1 LAGQAWRQTSADV
14 AWWRQLSR
22 GLAEIRAPFRVNSPM
37 TTQISNRDSMTL
49 GKGESDVNFRT
60 GSNRGMTMPELVR
73 VYIKNVIMGFGLSAV
88 FVSALLYLNVGNL
101 WHLISTSN
109 VGWMALVMLV
119 FFNGVVFA
127 GVQFAMTIMRMETR
141 DDEPKGG
148 NRVPVATNIPA
159 RVTVAA
165 EAPRARRTL
174 R

>member
-1 LAGQAWRQTSADV
+1 
-14 AWWRQLSR
+14 
-22 GLAEIRAPFRVNSPM
+22 
-37 TTQISNRDSMTL
+37 
-49 GKGESDVNFRT
+49 
-60 GSNRGMTMPELVR
+60 MPELVR
-73 VYIKNVIMGFGLSAV
+73 LYIKNVIMGFGLSTV
-88 FVSALLYLNVGNL
+88 FVGALLYSNVGNL

-109 VGWMALVMLV
+109 VGWIALVMLV

-159 RVTVAA
+159 RVKVAA
-165 EAPRARRTL
+165 EAPPARRVL